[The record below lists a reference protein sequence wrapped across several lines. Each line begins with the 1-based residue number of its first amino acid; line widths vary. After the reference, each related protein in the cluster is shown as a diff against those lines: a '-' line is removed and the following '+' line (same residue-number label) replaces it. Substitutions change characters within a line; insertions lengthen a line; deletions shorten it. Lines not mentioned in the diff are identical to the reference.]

1 MILFVSLLRHYQLQY
16 DVSVYFI
23 FSERDVIADANILQG
38 AIFHED
44 AVEEPQGHRATESN
58 QNGNQ
63 NGKVENMWPVESRSK
78 QLKSK
83 SQPAA
88 HRVNKVVFHCERLQ
102 SVSYFLH

>member
-1 MILFVSLLRHYQLQY
+1 MIFLCLLF
-16 DVSVYFI
+16 

-44 AVEEPQGHRATESN
+44 VAEEPEGHAATDYDQG
-58 QNGNQ
+58 GNQ
-63 NGKVENMWPVESRSK
+63 NGKGENMLSLESRSK

-88 HRVNKVVFHCERLQ
+88 HRVNKSFLSLCESLC
-102 SVSYFLH
+102 FCNNL